1 MVDGVPRIEAPAE
14 FLTAL
19 DSLRGHAFRR
29 ELHISQIPPPAKI
42 APWAVALQ
50 AEVNNSLKLDPD
62 FYRGN
67 TRFVLLYDPE
77 GQPAWDGTMRVV
89 TFTNAPVDSDM
100 GGDPLLGEVAWA
112 WLGEALQAHSA
123 DFYNLSGTVTRN
135 YNETFGGLYLASS
148 AIDLEVRASW
158 TPASADVSAHLTAW
172 AEFAGMVCGL
182 DPEGVTSLPR
192 RIEVV

>member
-50 AEVNNSLKLDPD
+50 AEVNDSLKLDPD

-158 TPASADVSAHLTAW
+158 TPNSEHLGEHLSGWADVMRRTAGIVPARHL
-172 AEFAGMVCGL
+172 
-182 DPEGVTSLPR
+182 EGV
-192 RIEVV
+192 

>member
-1 MVDGVPRIEAPAE
+1 M
-14 FLTAL
+14 
-19 DSLRGHAFRR
+19 
-29 ELHISQIPPPAKI
+29 
-42 APWAVALQ
+42 
-50 AEVNNSLKLDPD
+50 KLDPD